1 MACLYE
7 RESGKKIAPYY
18 YVKKRSDTQQLEDKC
33 RRPEERSFLM
43 DVSGGK
49 ASQHELLLRENSL
62 SFYESTTYQ

>member
-18 YVKKRSDTQQLEDKC
+18 YVKKRSDTQQLEDTC
-33 RRPEERSFLM
+33 RRPEVILM

-49 ASQHELLLRENSL
+49 ASLHELPLRENSL